1 MRQQLCF
8 CCRALLRHSQGYAIL
23 KNRILFSDRILRVG
37 SLRQLTLGSF
47 ILALV
52 PLIALLW
59 QSQSDLAKVSRMTSS
74 ETRFVVT
81 VVGYM
86 QELDGASID
95 LERTLRQYAI
105 IQNATVADLTDN
117 ALEQFASAQRD
128 LCALI
133 DNTENCDQLIK
144 QIEQLRNF
152 RTINDQL
159 LLNAYLASLSNG
171 VVAMRKDVDQ
181 AIQTRLAVQQ
191 EDMTDMQAK
200 QAWSTAMLVSISLLL
215 ILLGSQ
221 LIVKPVKKLKQIIQI
236 LAHQRG
242 ELPPLSTKAPFELIG
257 VERDLHWLSERLQQL
272 EHIRTALLRH
282 AAHELKTPLASI
294 KEGCSLLSENVVGE
308 LNPQQAEVLSLLS
321 SSTQR
326 LNTLVEKLLDYNL
339 LLQQAEPK
347 FTRTN
352 PADLVRDCVED
363 YALALQDREVS
374 VDVKIDTI
382 SVDEELYRR
391 ILDNLVSN
399 AVAHGAVG
407 RPISVNI
414 YEKNGNAILDVAN
427 RGKKIPPE
435 KVVKLFE
442 PFTRGD
448 DPRNDNV
455 IGTGLGLSIVSD
467 CARLMYGD
475 VAVVDVDYAD
485 VCFRVS
491 IPQKEKR

>member
-1 MRQQLCF
+1 M
-8 CCRALLRHSQGYAIL
+8 
-23 KNRILFSDRILRVG
+23 LRVG

-47 ILALV
+47 LLALV

-59 QSQSDLAKVSRMTSS
+59 QSQSDLAKVSRMTTK

-81 VVGYM
+81 VVGYL
-86 QELDGASID
+86 QNLDGAAID

-117 ALEQFASAQRD
+117 AIAQFASAQSK
-128 LCALI
+128 LCGIVPAS
-133 DNTENCDQLIK
+133 ENCGLLKK

-171 VVAMRKDVDQ
+171 VTAIRKDVDK

-200 QAWSTAMLVSISLLL
+200 QAWSTALLVSVSLLL

-221 LIVKPVKKLKQIIQI
+221 LIVNPVRKLKQIIQI

-242 ELPPLSTKAPFELIG
+242 ELPPLSTKAPYELIG
-257 VERDLHWLSERLQQL
+257 VERDLHWLAERLQQL

-308 LNPQQAEVLSLLS
+308 LNPQQVEVLSLLS

-347 FTRTN
+347 FTDIN
-352 PADLVRDCVED
+352 PQDLVRDCIED
-363 YALALQDREVS
+363 YALALQDREVT
-374 VDVKIDTI
+374 VDVTVETI

-399 AVAHGAVG
+399 AVAHGAIG
-407 RPISVNI
+407 RPISVRI
-414 YEKNGNAILDVAN
+414 YRQEEVAVLDVAN

-435 KVVKLFE
+435 KVGKLFE

-467 CARLMYGD
+467 CARLMHGD